1 MKKLFVTFVI
11 AGIVSLLP
19 LCEAMGQKATDAH
32 LYGHVTDRSSGEHL
46 PYVTVLI
53 EGTTIGCTT
62 DSSGHYFLENLPTG
76 EFILK
81 VQMIGYES
89 AEQPVTI
96 ERNTSQE
103 VNFQIGEQRIS
114 LDEVVVSASRSEARR
129 KEAPALVNVVS
140 SEIFERTTSVNLAQG
155 LIFQPGVRVEDACQN
170 CGFAQVRIN
179 GLDGHYS
186 QILMDSHPI
195 FSSLTGVYGLE
206 QIPASMIERVEVLR
220 GSGSALFG
228 SSAIGGTINIIT
240 RDPLRNSGEFSHTI
254 SSIGCSGAY
263 DNTTSLNASLIT
275 DNRKAGLYVYGQIRD
290 RSAYDND
297 GDCFMELPTIEA
309 QSIGLRSF
317 VKTGTYSRITLQYH
331 HIGEYRRGGDQ
342 LHLPPHQ
349 VEVAETTDHN
359 INGGSLSFDYS
370 SPDRRNRLNLYGS
383 FQNTERDSYYGAG
396 QDPNAYGFTHDLT
409 VAAGVQYIHMFDKLL
424 FMPAEFTVGAEYNF
438 NDLEDTSI
446 GYNTHTRQQVHI
458 ESLYAQN
465 EWKNSQWSLLVGCR
479 LDKHNLIDKLIASPR
494 ANLRYN
500 PTEQI
505 SLRLSYASGFR
516 APQAFDEDMHIAVVG
531 GERVK
536 IRLANDL
543 KEERSHSFS
552 LSSDIYHR
560 FGDVELNLLLEG
572 FYTRLNDAFDLREV
586 GYDSDGAQLL
596 ERYNSSG
603 ATVQGINIELKGV
616 FTRWFD
622 LQAGITLQRSRYKE
636 PQHWSEDPEV
646 APEKRMF
653 RTPDTYGFL
662 MACFKPFKGFDIDLT
677 GSYTGSMLVQHMA
690 GYIEQDRAEH
700 TRDFFDLGVK
710 LSYDFAL
717 YKQVRMKLYAG
728 VQNIFNAYQKDFDQ
742 GPDRDSGYVY
752 GPALP
757 RSWMAGIKVAF

>member
-1 MKKLFVTFVI
+1 
-11 AGIVSLLP
+11 
-19 LCEAMGQKATDAH
+19 
-32 LYGHVTDRSSGEHL
+32 
-46 PYVTVLI
+46 
-53 EGTTIGCTT
+53 
-62 DSSGHYFLENLPTG
+62 
-76 EFILK
+76 
-81 VQMIGYES
+81 
-89 AEQPVTI
+89 
-96 ERNTSQE
+96 
-103 VNFQIGEQRIS
+103 
-114 LDEVVVSASRSEARR
+114 
-129 KEAPALVNVVS
+129 
-140 SEIFERTTSVNLAQG
+140 
-155 LIFQPGVRVEDACQN
+155 
-170 CGFAQVRIN
+170 
-179 GLDGHYS
+179 
-186 QILMDSHPI
+186 
-195 FSSLTGVYGLE
+195 
-206 QIPASMIERVEVLR
+206 
-220 GSGSALFG
+220 
-228 SSAIGGTINIIT
+228 
-240 RDPLRNSGEFSHTI
+240 
-254 SSIGCSGAY
+254 
-263 DNTTSLNASLIT
+263 
-275 DNRKAGLYVYGQIRD
+275 
-290 RSAYDND
+290 
-297 GDCFMELPTIEA
+297 
-309 QSIGLRSF
+309 
-317 VKTGTYSRITLQYH
+317 
-331 HIGEYRRGGDQ
+331 
-342 LHLPPHQ
+342 
-349 VEVAETTDHN
+349 
-359 INGGSLSFDYS
+359 
-370 SPDRRNRLNLYGS
+370 
-383 FQNTERDSYYGAG
+383 
-396 QDPNAYGFTHDLT
+396 
-409 VAAGVQYIHMFDKLL
+409 MFDKLL

-465 EWKNSQWSLLVGCR
+465 EWKNSHWSLLVGCR

-603 ATVQGINIELKGV
+603 ATVQ
-616 FTRWFD
+616 
-622 LQAGITLQRSRYKE
+622 
-636 PQHWSEDPEV
+636 DPEV

-757 RSWMAGIKVAF
+757 RSWMAGIKVSF